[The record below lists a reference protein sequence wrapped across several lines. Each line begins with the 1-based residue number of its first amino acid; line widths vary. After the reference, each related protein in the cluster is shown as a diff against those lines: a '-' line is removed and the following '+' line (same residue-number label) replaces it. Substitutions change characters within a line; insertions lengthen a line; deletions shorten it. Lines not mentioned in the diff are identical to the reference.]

1 MNLDP
6 QENIAMLVDKAVLG
20 AHRDGVSFAADGSW
34 SYDWEY
40 QYTWILSSLNFV
52 VTVMLGCFT
61 GQLLRRQPA
70 GRLSV
75 TGSLLVFGAA
85 LLLAG
90 LALDPFFPIV
100 KKIWSS
106 SMTLFAG
113 GISVLLM
120 ALFYWLIDVKH
131 IWKHTE
137 WLKYFGMNS
146 IAAYFIGETIRFT
159 SIPESL
165 LFGFE
170 RWLGPWYPLLLVAG
184 EVTILFLILKVLYKR
199 GIFLKV

>member
-1 MNLDP
+1 M
-6 QENIAMLVDKAVLG
+6 
-20 AHRDGVSFAADGSW
+20 
-34 SYDWEY
+34 
-40 QYTWILSSLNFV
+40 
-52 VTVMLGCFT
+52 
-61 GQLLRRQPA
+61 
-70 GRLSV
+70 